1 MIAGYDKRGPAI
13 FKVDS
18 EGQRVQLRLCS
29 IGSGSL
35 RCVLHK
41 FELLKDERFF
51 SYLQTCKAR
60 EYMQKYAKTD
70 FRENWKQRYA

>member
-1 MIAGYDKRGPAI
+1 MVAGYDKRGPAI

-35 RCVLHK
+35 RCILHA
-41 FELLKDERFF
+41 FVGLF
-51 SYLQTCKAR
+51 SSIFGGLQA
-60 EYMQKYAKTD
+60 
-70 FRENWKQRYA
+70 FILNF

>member
-13 FKVDS
+13 FKVDN

-35 RCVLHK
+35 RCVLK
-41 FELLKDERFF
+41 IFEFLKLF
-51 SYLQTCKAR
+51 SSFAEKRRIFCTFKL
-60 EYMQKYAKTD
+60 E
-70 FRENWKQRYA
+70 